1 MVGSPLNLA
10 SLHGI
15 TKTHSKTMCGIG
27 GFLDENRAAQDS
39 NEILSKMAH
48 IMRFRGPESSDTFPI
63 SKGGLVHNRLK
74 IIDLSDRANQPM
86 TSVCGDFTLVF
97 NGEIYNFKELR
108 EKYQLTNLKTGSD
121 TEVLLEALANFPIK
135 DVLSATK
142 GMFALA
148 LFQHSTNTFFL
159 ARDRFGQKPLYY
171 YLTDKQFY
179 FCSDIRGIS
188 RNINNLSLDYE
199 SIDYYLSELAMPQP
213 KTIFKEIKQLN
224 PGSFARLVDFK
235 LTEESYHSI
244 KIVQEFEDRSEQEW
258 LSKVEEGIITA
269 SKRRLISDVNIGF
282 FLSGGVDSG
291 LIVALT
297 AQLSD
302 KPIDT
307 YTAIYDE
314 KDFDESKDAK
324 KVAARHHTNHHEIK
338 INSANVDEVLWNLIG
353 ETGEPFADSSLLP
366 SYFVTKE
373 MSQYVTVAISGDGG
387 DELFG
392 YPEYQY
398 ALNLQEFDKKS
409 KFHQQINALKAKAIN
424 KLSATSQAQA
434 AAYAFSLKHEMNGQ
448 LLDRK
453 MGFSTLEKQGL
464 YRDENLKKSNFVNVY
479 HKGIW
484 NGIDSNRFY
493 TKKLIGGYKTRLLN
507 DYLVK
512 VDRSSMFNSLEV
524 RSPFLDH
531 DLVDLVNQIP
541 GELNFKN
548 NQPKY
553 LLKKLAEKHVDSTI
567 FSRKK
572 KGFGI
577 PVTYWLKN
585 ELKSYVDK
593 YLSAEQLAKRGLF
606 NPDFVQKLWQE
617 HERGVEDHRHKIW
630 AILCL
635 EIWFDQELDRN

>member
-1 MVGSPLNLA
+1 
-10 SLHGI
+10 
-15 TKTHSKTMCGIG
+15 MCGIVG
-27 GFLDENRAAQDS
+27 Y
-39 NEILSKMAH
+39 ISKVNDDAKRDLVLNGMAH
-48 IMRFRGPESSDTFPI
+48 LMRFRGPEFNRKEFIPN
-63 SKGGLVHNRLK
+63 GGLVHNRLK
-74 IIDLSDRANQPM
+74 IIDLSDSANQPM
-86 TSVCGDFTLVF
+86 TSRCGNYMIVF
-97 NGEIYNFKELR
+97 NGEAYNFKYLQK
-108 EKYQLTNLKTGSD
+108 KYCSPDFNSDSD
-121 TEVLLEALANFPIK
+121 TETLLECLANHPIK
-135 DVLSATK
+135 EVIAATK
-142 GMFALA
+142 GMFVLT
-148 LFQHSTNTFFL
+148 LYHLPTQKIYL
-159 ARDRFGQKPLYY
+159 VRDRFGQKPLYY
-171 YLTDKQFY
+171 SLSKEEFY

-188 RNINNLSLDYE
+188 KNKSNLSLDYE

-314 KDFDESKDAK
+314 KDYDESKDAK
-324 KVAARHHTNHHEIK
+324 KVAARYHTNHQEIK
-338 INSANVDEVLWNLIG
+338 INSANVDEVLWNLIS

-398 ALNLQEFDKKS
+398 ALNLEEFDKKS
-409 KFHQQINALKAKAIN
+409 KFHQQINALKSKTIN
-424 KLSATSQAQA
+424 KLSPTSQAQS

-541 GELNFKN
+541 SQLNFKN

-606 NPDFVQKLWQE
+606 NPHFVKKLWQE
-617 HERGVEDHRHKIW
+617 HERGVQDHRHKIW

-635 EIWFDQELDRN
+635 EIWFDQELDLN